1 MTRNHIK
8 ELFNAAMNLVDAR
21 HTIVQYSPP
30 QDAVV
35 MYDVIMF
42 NSYMAI
48 SESLMTLCVKA
59 TGVDL
64 IDVILRHLV
73 KAGHLALIM
82 KHINQLLHIHVTN
95 LESRRLFD
103 YALDIL
109 SDSAKNVLKSSHNIR
124 IPDFGK
130 VSNLSTVTRIKEQI
144 INRLP
149 YFSIGG
155 TIVAYGWL
163 YLNVLKDYIK
173 SKKTLIPAEELIH
186 KIYDFYKNNDKE
198 FQNITYI
205 TTNHIIQS
213 FNEPIGNSEEEITER
228 LVDEVKFGAFIDML
242 ECEEIRH
249 VMSLYISADSFL
261 LGVMNYEASWM
272 IMTVNRGKQ
281 VLDVFNTFNQK
292 NVISECCKA
301 HIDMINKF
309 VNLER
314 YPKVSIKS
322 IPLYYAKLAT
332 NEIELPDWL
341 TFDYTSLEYFILK
354 SNIQCIECLIQ
365 AIQIIVLR
373 RSAYSQYTI
382 SEITVLWTV
391 MMTDI
396 LCLVYNDEALK
407 SKINE
412 YTPILISFII
422 SCFSSESDM
431 YSESQINKI
440 KQYCQSQYPADKL
453 NDILTYAPDYFGIIR
468 KNGKYNVDDSRKLVN
483 YTQTEYLSNV
493 IIQAAQNNYSA
504 EALIKELSLFKIEKE
519 VSNILYKIYRL
530 L

>member
-1 MTRNHIK
+1 M
-8 ELFNAAMNLVDAR
+8 
-21 HTIVQYSPP
+21 
-30 QDAVV
+30 
-35 MYDVIMF
+35 
-42 NSYMAI
+42 
-48 SESLMTLCVKA
+48 
-59 TGVDL
+59 
-64 IDVILRHLV
+64 
-73 KAGHLALIM
+73 
-82 KHINQLLHIHVTN
+82 
-95 LESRRLFD
+95 
-103 YALDIL
+103 
-109 SDSAKNVLKSSHNIR
+109 
-124 IPDFGK
+124 
-130 VSNLSTVTRIKEQI
+130 
-144 INRLP
+144 
-149 YFSIGG
+149 
-155 TIVAYGWL
+155 
-163 YLNVLKDYIK
+163 
-173 SKKTLIPAEELIH
+173 
-186 KIYDFYKNNDKE
+186 
-198 FQNITYI
+198 
-205 TTNHIIQS
+205 
-213 FNEPIGNSEEEITER
+213 
-228 LVDEVKFGAFIDML
+228 DEVKFGAFIDML

-440 KQYCQSQYPADKL
+440 KQYSQSQYPADKL